1 MNRLKRQLLF
11 VFVSGVLS
19 SCIQRPSLD
28 NYISE
33 YYNLD
38 SLITVQV
45 KSLTLS
51 NPTLHKSAQIDESS
65 EEKRFQLDSV
75 GWARELLIFREADI
89 NKPAYSKAYE
99 TLNGLIDV
107 GSNLHYDEYK
117 PFAGD
122 MSVRYIRIYYLD
134 EIRKIKK
141 IAIHKKEDNELFFSS
156 LTMEMHFK
164 GNGTEMLLDA
174 YRINGIQKL
183 WLKDT
188 VFYSVAVDIDYE

>member
-1 MNRLKRQLLF
+1 MNRFKRQLLL
-11 VFVSGVLS
+11 VFAIGVLG
-19 SCIQRPSLD
+19 SCIQRPSSD
-28 NYISE
+28 IFISE

-45 KSLTLS
+45 NSLALR
-51 NPTLHKSAQIDESS
+51 NPILHKSAQIDEAS
-65 EEKRFQLDSV
+65 EEKRIQLDSV

-99 TLNGLIDV
+99 TRIGLNDV

-117 PFAGD
+117 PFKGD
-122 MSVRYIRIYYLD
+122 MSVQYIRIYYLD

-141 IAIHKKEDNELFFSS
+141 IAIRKMEDNELFFSS
-156 LTMEMHFK
+156 LMMEMHFN
-164 GNGTEMLLDA
+164 GNGNEMLLDA
-174 YRINGIQKL
+174 YRINGTQKL

-188 VFYSVAVDIDYE
+188 VSYSIVVDVDYE